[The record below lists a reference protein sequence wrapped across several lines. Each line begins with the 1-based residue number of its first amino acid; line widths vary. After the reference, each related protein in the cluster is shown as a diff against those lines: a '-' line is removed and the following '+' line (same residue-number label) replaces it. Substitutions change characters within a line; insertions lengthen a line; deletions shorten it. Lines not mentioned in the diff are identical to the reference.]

1 MRVGEIMTCKLVT
14 VQPAEPVSVAINRMR
29 EANVGSVAVCDGPA
43 LVGIFTERD
52 LVRIASEGPYFA
64 QVHISDVMTPRPV
77 TVSADDDI
85 VEAARLMG
93 ERRIRH
99 LPVVQDGMLLGVVGI
114 RDVMGSLLELVWRER
129 DSHARDTARELL
141 RR

>member
-1 MRVGEIMTCKLVT
+1 MTCRLVT
-14 VQPAEPVSVAINRMR
+14 VQPTEAVSVAIARMR
-29 EANVGSVAVCDGPA
+29 EVNVGSVAVCDGPS

-52 LVRIASEGPYFA
+52 LVRIASEGPHFA
-64 QVHISDVMTPRPV
+64 DVHIEG
-77 TVSADDDI
+77 DD
-85 VEAARLMG
+85 APARDRVGRRRHRRGRAPHG

-129 DSHARDTARELL
+129 DGRARDTARELL

>member
-14 VQPAEPVSVAINRMR
+14 VQPTESVSIAIARMR
-29 EANVGSVAVCDGPA
+29 EANVGSVAVCDGPS

-52 LVRIASEGPYFA
+52 LVRIASEGPHFA
-64 QVHISDVMTPRPV
+64 EVHIEDVMTPRPV

-129 DSHARDTARELL
+129 DGRARDTARELL

>member
-1 MRVGEIMTCKLVT
+1 MEVMRVGEIMTCRLVT
-14 VQPAEPVSVAINRMR
+14 VQPTEAVSVAIARMR
-29 EANVGSVAVCDGPA
+29 EANVGSVAVCDGPS

-52 LVRIASEGPYFA
+52 LVRIASEGQRFA
-64 QVHISDVMTPRPV
+64 EVQIQDVMTPRPV

-99 LPVVQDGMLLGVVGI
+99 L
-114 RDVMGSLLELVWRER
+114 
-129 DSHARDTARELL
+129 A
-141 RR
+141 

>member
-1 MRVGEIMTCKLVT
+1 MRVGEIMSVRLAEVRP
-14 VQPAEPVSVAINRMR
+14 QEPVSTAIARMR
-29 EANVGSVAVCDGPA
+29 EANVGSVCVCDGPS

-52 LVRIASEGPYFA
+52 LVRIASEGPRFA
-64 QVHISDVMTPRPV
+64 DVHIEDVMTPQPV

-99 LPVVQDGMLLGVVGI
+99 LPVVQEGMLLGVVGI
-114 RDVMGSLLELVWRER
+114 RDVWGSLLELVWRER
-129 DSHARDTARELL
+129 DGRARDTARELL